1 MARSL
6 ILLLLVLLLGLMA
19 AQMTASSPVAASGT
33 STAGVQAEPGTS
45 SKSGNTVEV
54 AGSAGPTL
62 GREKAQ
68 EVDKAHE
75 AGPDGG
81 EEGHV
86 KWTHVPIWAVFPFIL
101 MLLCIAIV
109 PLINEHWW
117 ENNRNRGAI
126 AALLGVPVLL
136 YTWFVAPSPGL
147 VIWHTAEEYISF
159 IALLGSLFIISGGVV
174 ITGNLVGKP
183 KVNASFLAIGGIM
196 ASFIGTTGAAMLL
209 IRPLLKTNSER
220 RHKLHTV
227 IFFIFIV
234 CNCGGCLTPLGD
246 PPLFLGYL
254 KGVPF
259 TWTFGLWPEW
269 MFVCGILL
277 AMYFVLDTLQYR
289 REEKV
294 DIRKDVAH
302 EKPIIIRGGHN
313 FLFLGGVVA
322 AVAFSLPFGPREGVM
337 LLMVILAWKSTR
349 KEYREQNEFNFAPI
363 LEVVVV
369 FAGIFATMVPA
380 LALLNDQGGSLGV
393 DTSMKFYWATG
404 TLSSFLDNAPTYVSF
419 LEMAGG
425 IKEWSP
431 HLQEHAIAFTQGHA
445 VVGPQVTWEMAH
457 EAAAKWLADPTIKS
471 TVYVLPDHILKSI
484 SLGAVFMGAMTYIGN
499 GPNFMVRAI
508 AQGSGV
514 KMPSFFGYMG
524 WSVLFLLPVLAA
536 QVFLFLA

>member
-1 MARSL
+1 MARPL
-6 ILLLLVLLLGLMA
+6 ILLVLLSLLTLLATPAEGH
-19 AQMTASSPVAASGT
+19 AASPGGQPGL
-33 STAGVQAEPGTS
+33 STAWAGQTEGQAHTSESGKTGESPGGFQTEPGQ
-45 SKSGNTVEV
+45 GED
-54 AGSAGPTL
+54 GQEHEG
-62 GREKAQ
+62 GEK
-68 EVDKAHE
+68 KHE
-75 AGPDGG
+75 GG
-81 EEGHV
+81 EEH
-86 KWTHVPIWAVFPFIL
+86 KWTGIPIWAVFPFIL
-101 MLLCIAIV
+101 MLLCIAII

-126 AALLGVPVLL
+126 AALLGIPVLI
-136 YTWFVAPSPGL
+136 YTWMVAPAPGH
-147 VIWHTAEEYISF
+147 VIWHTTEEYISF

-174 ITGNLVGKP
+174 ITGNLIGKP
-183 KVNASFLAIGGIM
+183 RVNASFLLIGGIM

-220 RHKLHTV
+220 RHKMHTV

-259 TWTFGLWPEW
+259 TWTFNLWPEW
-269 MFVCGILL
+269 LFVCGILL
-277 AMYFVLDTLQYR
+277 AMYFIIDTIQHR
-289 REEKV
+289 REPIKA
-294 DIRKDVAH
+294 IRKDVAH
-302 EKPIIIRGGHN
+302 EKPLVIRGGHN

-337 LLMVILAWKSTR
+337 LLMCLLAWKSTR
-349 KEYREQNEFNFAPI
+349 HEYRTQNEFSFAPI

-369 FAGIFATMVPA
+369 FSGIFATMIPA

-393 DTSMKFYWATG
+393 DTSIKFYWATG
-404 TLSSFLDNAPTYVSF
+404 TLSSFLDNAPTYISF

-431 HLQEHAIAFTQGHA
+431 HLHEHAIAFTQGHA
-445 VVGPQVTWEMAH
+445 IVGPHVTWEMAH
-457 EAAAKWLADPTIKS
+457 AAAETWPTKASI
-471 TVYVLPDHILKSI
+471 YVLPDHILKSI

-499 GPNFMVRAI
+499 GPNFMVKAI
-508 AQGSGV
+508 AQESGI

-524 WSVLFLLPVLAA
+524 WSILFLLPVLFA
-536 QVFLFLA
+536 QVLIFLA